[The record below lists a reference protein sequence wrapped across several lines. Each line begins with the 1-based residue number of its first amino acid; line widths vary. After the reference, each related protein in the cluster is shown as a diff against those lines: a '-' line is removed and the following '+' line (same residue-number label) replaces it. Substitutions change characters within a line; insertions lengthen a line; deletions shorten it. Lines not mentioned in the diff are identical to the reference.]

1 MWSISHP
8 TITASISQWS
18 HNVYRN
24 NSDFD
29 SNANGLLAG
38 TNYLRPLPDA
48 SIWITV
54 SAPGRKYASVTDQLI
69 VDSNTLSYDEFR
81 AKIVSFLI
89 RLHSFVF
96 AEGFDMK

>member
-54 SAPGRKYASVTDQLI
+54 SAPGRKYASVTDHLI
-69 VDSNTLSYDEFR
+69 VDSNALSYDEFR
-81 AKIVSFLI
+81 AKSVSFLI
-89 RLHSFVF
+89 RSHSFVF